1 MGRVG
6 LSMAALALVT
16 VALASLIPL
25 VGVLLVAPLTAAIVG
40 AGAGWWASKVL
51 GYGTAGRGAGAGAI
65 AGIGALIGSV
75 VGLAILAASVGSSA
89 QFQQQ
94 FNQAL
99 RNAQQQNPGTALPNI
114 NTGAVAAVGGII
126 GGFCFGFVD
135 LFLSVIGGL
144 IAGVVY
150 GRNRGSATP
159 VPAPGYPTGGTGLPQ
174 MTQPPENNEEHGARI
189 YPKD

>member
-6 LSMAALALVT
+6 LIMAALAFVT

-25 VGVLLVAPLTAAIVG
+25 VGVFLVAPLTAAIVG
-40 AGAGWWASKVL
+40 AGAGWWASKAL

-75 VGLAILAASVGSSA
+75 VGLAILAGIVGNSA

-94 FNQAL
+94 LNQVL
-99 RNAQQQNPGTALPNI
+99 RDAQQQNPGTAVPNI
-114 NTGAVAAVGGII
+114 NAGALATVGGII
-126 GGFCFGFVD
+126 GGFCFGLFD

-150 GRNRGSATP
+150 GRNRGSAMP
-159 VPAPGYPTGGTGLPQ
+159 VPSAGYPTGGTGLPH
-174 MTQPPENNEEHGARI
+174 MTNTPENNEEHGARI
-189 YPKD
+189 YREK